1 MPNNATRKAERR
13 EKLAAAK
20 AERNAAGVNMFNPRA
35 HVALFNINSSPLGGT
50 RDNPLPTR
58 ALHGN
63 VNLRAA
69 NLFTGK
75 PFAGY
80 LSPEEIKDMQL
91 LGLPTKSEVNLTTGE
106 QATINAIA
114 AENAANAMATM
125 RRSEPNANGLTG
137 DQYLY
142 STVYPKSQANLQA
155 IASHHSQQVA
165 ETQDIPALRNL
176 DAQIRHLRYNLK
188 DEEGARKLLKNARE
202 IKATA
207 GYTVAEPTA
216 RSLAN
221 AQAYHDFAKQHYA
234 SDLPVLPV
242 LPNQSVQLRPSQPS
256 RGYFGGLF
264 NSCFGGSCS
273 VNERAVQPLT
283 VINPLHISGR
293 HGGRSRKY
301 KRRKYRNKR
310 THRR

>member
-1 MPNNATRKAERR
+1 MPNNATRRAARR
-13 EKLAAAK
+13 ANIAAAK
-20 AERNAAGVNMFNPRA
+20 AARNAAGVNMFTPLNGSVPVVR
-35 HVALFNINSSPLGGT
+35 VKSVEPGSSPLGANAAYYT
-50 RDNPLPTR
+50 TP
-58 ALHGN
+58 
-63 VNLRAA
+63 LRAA
-69 NLFTGK
+69 NLFKGK
-75 PFAGY
+75 AFSGELPSAE
-80 LSPEEIKDMQL
+80 SRQMQMA
-91 LGLPTKSEVNLTTGE
+91 GLPVKVPVHLGSD
-106 QATINAIA
+106 QAAVDAIY
-114 AENAANAMATM
+114 AENAENAMATM

-283 VINPLHISGR
+283 VINPLHIRGR
-293 HGGRSRKY
+293 RGGRSRKY